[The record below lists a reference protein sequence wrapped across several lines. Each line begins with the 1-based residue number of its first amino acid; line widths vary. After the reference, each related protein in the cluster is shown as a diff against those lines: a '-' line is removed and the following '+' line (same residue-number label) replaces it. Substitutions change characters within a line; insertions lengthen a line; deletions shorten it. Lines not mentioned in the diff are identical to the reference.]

1 MFTSPTFWFLVAF
14 ALFFIFFGK
23 SIWAGIRGALDD
35 RSRRIESDIQDAM
48 RMREEA
54 QEMLNDIKKRQLEAG
69 QHAEAI
75 LEHARLEAERLR
87 SEAAQELDEYM
98 KHRELLVEQRIE
110 FAEQEA
116 IKDIRDTAARM
127 AIEAAEKI
135 MKKVV
140 DENVDAEIADKAI
153 AELSTS
159 ARA

>member
-14 ALFFIFFGK
+14 VLFFIFFGK
-23 SIWAGIRGALDD
+23 SIWAAIRGGLDD

-69 QHAEAI
+69 HHAEAI
-75 LEHARLEAERLR
+75 LEHAKLEAERLR

-116 IKDIRDTAARM
+116 IKDIQDTAARM

-140 DENVDAEIADKAI
+140 DEEVDAEIADKAI

-159 ARA
+159 AQA